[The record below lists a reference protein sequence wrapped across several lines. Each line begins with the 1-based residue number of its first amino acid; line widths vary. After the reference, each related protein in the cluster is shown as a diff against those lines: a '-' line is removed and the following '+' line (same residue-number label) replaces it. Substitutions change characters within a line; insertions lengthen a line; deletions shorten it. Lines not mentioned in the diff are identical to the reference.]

1 MADFIKMAEERM
13 SKTDKIKNKAPLTR
27 LPSYTDQNI
36 PVSHYLKWVSNTQQ
50 SDLQDMQLLLILQLG
65 WTFSGSQQAFHY
77 STKKTDESV
86 SQIKNVH
93 GN

>member
-36 PVSHYLKWVSNTQQ
+36 PVSHYLKWVSNMGQ
-50 SDLQDMQLLLILQLG
+50 SDLQDMQLLLILQFG
-65 WTFSGSQQAFHY
+65 WIFLVSQQVRWKCER
-77 STKKTDESV
+77 SDKKRS
-86 SQIKNVH
+86 

>member
-36 PVSHYLKWVSNTQQ
+36 PVSHYLKWVSNIGQ
-50 SDLQDMQLLLILQLG
+50 SDLQDMQLLLILQFG
-65 WTFSGSQQAFHY
+65 WIFWFPSKS
-77 STKKTDESV
+77 DESV
-86 SQIKNVH
+86 SGQIKKRLRN
-93 GN
+93 